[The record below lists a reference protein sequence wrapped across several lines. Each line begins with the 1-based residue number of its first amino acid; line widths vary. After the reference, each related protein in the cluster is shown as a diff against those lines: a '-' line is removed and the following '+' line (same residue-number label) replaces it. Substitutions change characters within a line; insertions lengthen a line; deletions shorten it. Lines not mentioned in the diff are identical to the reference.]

1 MQYNKTDNNTQT
13 ALARTWQS
21 TLLANCHRSDDLL
34 RFFGA
39 PRVEAYTADVR
50 LVIESIFPS
59 PKAIEAEMVRAGIC
73 QRGWAKLWFRG
84 NLKAVAEVKGIPF
97 NDSAMTA
104 FADAFCNI
112 NGKGYKIAVFMLFFG
127 WCKAGMGSTYGK
139 QDVTQLGAI
148 FANEFQKW
156 FNNKRQQYSVEASN
170 IQKDETSSND
180 TTMEEAERILGYEFK
195 SLRAGGANVYN
206 IPTKPIQ
213 RGNVFK
219 GVFSLIERFK

>member
-1 MQYNKTDNNTQT
+1 MQYNKTNNNTQT
-13 ALARTWQS
+13 ALAKTWQN
-21 TLLANCHRSDDLL
+21 TLLANCRRSDDLL

-59 PKAIEAEMVRAGIC
+59 PKAIEAEMVSAGIC
-73 QRGWAKLWFRG
+73 QRGWAKLWLRG

-104 FADAFCNI
+104 FADAFCNL
-112 NGKGYKIAVFMLFFG
+112 NAKKYKIALFMLFFG
-127 WCKAGMGSTYGK
+127 WCKAGMGAVYGK
-139 QDVTQLGAI
+139 QDVTQLGTV
-148 FANEFQKW
+148 FSNEFLRWYANE
-156 FNNKRQQYSVEASN
+156 RQQYSLEALR
-170 IQKDETSSND
+170 IQADDDTSND
-180 TTMEEAERILGYEFK
+180 TSMAEAEKILGYEFK

-206 IPTKPIQ
+206 IPVKPIQ

-219 GVFSLIERFK
+219 GVFSLLERFK